1 MANPLR
7 KLPAKAGRTAPSSR
21 VKKIVKEGSRKFIGP
36 RKFEGQ
42 LAEDQTARQFAEERP
57 LRGKEAR
64 KRTQRKNSARFSREQ
79 AERELKASPL
89 LGPPDAKVTAKT
101 IYSKLRK
108 NLSPDQQMML
118 DELTGRFKPLD
129 IVEDY
134 GDYSDFN
141 GGVNRAKN

>member
-21 VKKIVKEGSRKFIGP
+21 VKKIVKEGNRKFVGP
-36 RKFEGQ
+36 RKFESE
-42 LAEDQTARQFAEERP
+42 LAEDRNVRQFAEDAP

-64 KRTQRKNSARFSREQ
+64 KRTRRKTGAMYSREQ
-79 AERELKASPL
+79 AERELKNPFK
-89 LGPPDAKVTAKT
+89 GPPDAKVTAKT

-108 NLSPDQQMML
+108 NLSPDQQRML

-134 GDYSDFN
+134 GDSSYFN
-141 GGVNRAKN
+141 NGVNLARQ